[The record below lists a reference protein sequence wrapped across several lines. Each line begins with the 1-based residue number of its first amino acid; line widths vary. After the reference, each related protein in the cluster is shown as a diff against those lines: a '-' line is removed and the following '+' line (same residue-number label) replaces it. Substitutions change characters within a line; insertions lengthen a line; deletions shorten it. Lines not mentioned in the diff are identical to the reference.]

1 MCRSVSVSGVAVAC
15 LLVLQVAW
23 LCSGEEEVED
33 LFEDFDFSARFF
45 DCNEGDFQDKYVHSC
60 CVHMHMINREFGVDH
75 YYVLDLVQ
83 G

>member
-1 MCRSVSVSGVAVAC
+1 MLR
-15 LLVLQVAW
+15 VAW

-60 CVHMHMINREFGVDH
+60 CVHMHMSIGNL
-75 YYVLDLVQ
+75 VLMVIMCWCRGSQKGSSVRGLKT
-83 G
+83 